1 MAVILAKRSD
11 SVQWLFVGGEL
22 PIGDQLVGVE
32 LGDIKGRLR
41 TAWDGSV
48 DRGPNNLLVCI

>member
-32 LGDIKGRLR
+32 LGDIKERLR

-48 DRGPNNLLVCI
+48 DRGPNNLLG